1 MTPTRPFSPA
11 LLGLILACSAAL
23 LRAEDTIKVGEY
35 GSLTGK
41 EASFGQSAHKGIVMA
56 VEDANAA
63 GGVLGRQFELLT
75 EDNETLPGQ
84 SATAAKKLIS
94 RDKVIALIGEVSS
107 GRSLEAAPVAQASRV
122 PMIAPAA
129 TNPKVTQSGTYIFR
143 VCFID
148 PFQGTVIAKF
158 VAGEL
163 KAKKAA
169 ILSSVSNAYSVGL
182 AKYFRETFTG
192 NGGTIVAEQ
201 KYSEGDKD
209 FRAQLTAIGA
219 SGPDVVFLPGYYTE
233 AALAVRQGRE
243 LGLNVPFVGGDG
255 WVSDEL
261 LKIGGEAMNGCYYST
276 HFSAENNSPSVRAF
290 VAKYKA
296 RWNDETPDAFA
307 ALGYDALGMLAD
319 ALKRAGTTEEPK
331 LRDALAAT
339 KDYPGVT
346 GLTTMDAQRDATKP
360 ATIIA
365 IRDGKLNF
373 LETVA
378 P

>member
-1 MTPTRPFSPA
+1 MTAIPRLA
-11 LLGLILACSAAL
+11 LSLLTLSLVLGAVS
-23 LRAEDTIKVGEY
+23 LRADDPIKVGEY

-56 VEDANAA
+56 VEEANAA
-63 GGVLGRQFELLT
+63 GGVLGRKIELLT
-75 EDNETLPGQ
+75 EDNETIPGQ
-84 SATAAKKLIS
+84 SATVAKKLIS

-107 GRSLEAAPVAQASRV
+107 GRSLEAAPVAQAFHV

-158 VAGEL
+158 VAGNL

-182 AKYFRETFTG
+182 AKYFREKFTAD
-192 NGGTIVAEQ
+192 GGTIVAEQ

-219 SGPDVVFLPGYYTE
+219 VGPDVVFVPGYYTE
-233 AALAVRQGRE
+233 AALIVRQGRE
-243 LGLNVPFVGGDG
+243 LGLTMPFVGGDG
-255 WVSDEL
+255 WVSDQL
-261 LKIGGEAMNGCYYST
+261 LQIGGDAMNGCFYST
-276 HFSAENNSPSVRAF
+276 HFSSENDSPVVRAF

-296 RWNDETPDAFA
+296 RWGDETPDAFA
-307 ALGYDALGMLAD
+307 ALGYDALGMLVD
-319 ALKRAGTTEEPK
+319 AIKRAGTTEEPK

-346 GLTTMDAQRDATKP
+346 GSTTMDAHRDATKP

-365 IRDGKLNF
+365 IRGGKLNF